1 MTVARRRQMARLEK
15 LAAPRIEQIRV
26 AKAQLEQKVAIRIYD
41 DALMHA
47 ANLSLIILFGDP
59 QIDQPLSNAWER
71 CCHSAS
77 PLLLNSKVKENNL
90 KNWGPPFDQDKAHY
104 SAMCFRDIVMP
115 QLAAPT
121 EQEKFA
127 TIFRDAPLWLLW
139 FTWADITMEALEIPP
154 RDRAAVCRFRR
165 PQDDFRR
172 WPLLPSG
179 KFENIQMSDAEIA
192 ELARKAKAMPKL
204 RGIGLLEWKYRSV
217 MEEVIMS
224 QLDGRKD

>member
-26 AKAQLEQKVAIRIYD
+26 AKAQLEQKVATGIYN

-71 CCHSAS
+71 CCSSAS
-77 PLLLNSKVKENNL
+77 PLLLNNTKNDL
-90 KNWGPPFDQDKAHY
+90 KDRGPPFDQDKAHY
-104 SAMCFRDIVMP
+104 SADYFRALVMP
-115 QLAAPT
+115 QLAGAT

-127 TIFRDAPLWLLW
+127 PIFRDAPLWLLW

-154 RDRAAVCRFRR
+154 SDRAAVCRFRR
-165 PQDDFRR
+165 SPDDFQR

-179 KFENIQMSDAEIA
+179 KFENIQMSDADIA
-192 ELARKAKAMPKL
+192 ELARRAEAAPEL
-204 RGIGLLEWKYRSV
+204 RDIGLLEWKFLD
-217 MEEVIMS
+217 EVIMS